1 MENKMN
7 EAITLTFTPSEDFSK
22 YDIELNLPE
31 SYRELPEAPA
41 FLWDVAAVHHYLAQ
55 DENMELI
62 IKEFQEYTATL
73 SDEDAFDS
81 AADVDVVEQET

>member
-1 MENKMN
+1 MN
-7 EAITLTFTPSEDFSK
+7 EAINLTFTPNEDFSK

-41 FLWDVAAVHHYLAQ
+41 FLWDIAAVHHYLAQ

-73 SDEDAFDS
+73 EDESVSDAK
-81 AADVDVVEQET
+81 ADVDVVEQEA